1 MFLFVIS
8 FFVFFLVFLG
18 SFHLHMYLD
27 TYWFTITL
35 GCVCFKETHN
45 YTSITSHL
53 PICLRM
59 YESDQSYQDFFT
71 NSLFFNI
78 SFSTNIS
85 VSAVDTIIGLKNTSS
100 NSLLI
105 FISLS
110 LSSLCLNSSKLF
122 SISKSY
128 YLHLKLF
135 FLDNNYLVSVF
146 SFL

>member
-1 MFLFVIS
+1 MFSNCFFLLLFC
-8 FFVFFLVFLG
+8 FFLVFLG
-18 SFHLHMYLD
+18 SFHLHTYLD

-35 GCVCFKETHN
+35 GCTCFKETHN
-45 YTSITSHL
+45 YTSTTSHL

-59 YESDQSYQDFFT
+59 YESDQSYQEFFT

-110 LSSLCLNSSKLF
+110 LSSLCLNSSKSF

-128 YLHLKLF
+128 YLRLRLC
-135 FLDNNYLVSVF
+135 FLDNN
-146 SFL
+146 